1 MTPRLLL
8 ILATPFVL
16 SAPGSPLYAQQ
27 QPLGSVAEQD
37 AVVSGTASP
46 PNVASGRVLLV
57 GNGTVTAKDHT
68 AEVKLARGGAVEVC
82 STSGVHL
89 TAGTA
94 NGTAT
99 TSPLM
104 LSLDRGAMEIR
115 MEAGTSDIVMTP
127 DLRMTVKKDGQLDLR
142 VRVTPN
148 GDTCVENRGPG
159 TAAPAVVKTAAMG
172 SDPAPDPSPSGLT
185 VDVASLFGEDSY
197 DVRPGQHVMFEHGDL
212 QQVVDNESS
221 PCGCPAAPPP
231 EEVAGGAE
239 FGLGGDAAKK
249 HPFPAAISEGL
260 APPPPVPQAPAGTVH
275 AQVSTTLSFS
285 GDGTAAPPAGANE
298 PPMPFDQIRQA
309 PAPPP
314 AKVGFLHRV
323 GRFFKRLF

>member
-1 MTPRLLL
+1 MRLAMTPRLLL
-8 ILATPFVL
+8 TLATPFVL
-16 SAPGSPLYAQQ
+16 SALGAPLYAQQ
-27 QPLGSVAEQD
+27 QQLGSVAEQD
-37 AVVSGTASP
+37 AVVSGTASS

-94 NGTAT
+94 SGIAT

-115 MEAGTSDIVMTP
+115 MEAGPSDIVMTP
-127 DLRMTVKKDGQLDLR
+127 DLRMAVKKDGRLDLR

-148 GDTCVENRGPG
+148 GDTCVENRAPQ
-159 TAAPAVVKTAAMG
+159 AAIKTAAMG
-172 SDPAPDPSPSGLT
+172 SDPADPGPSGLT

-212 QQVVDNESS
+212 HQVVDNESS
-221 PCGCPAAPPP
+221 PCGCPTAPPP
-231 EEVAGGAE
+231 EEVAGGGE
-239 FGLGGDAAKK
+239 FGLGGDAAKQ

-260 APPPPVPQAPAGTVH
+260 APPPPVPPAPAGVVH
-275 AQVSTTLSFS
+275 AQVSTTLSYS
-285 GDGTAAPPAGANE
+285 GDGAAAPPAGASE
-298 PPMPFDQIRQA
+298 PPMPLDQMRQA

-314 AKVGFLHRV
+314 AKRDFLHRV
-323 GRFFKRLF
+323 GRFFRRLF